1 MAICPVT
8 PVIGAAAV
16 VGAGAPARP
25 PPTQGARLWRGQCGL
40 GISNGRTYAAAR
52 QAQGESATE
61 RDVIISLADRN
72 TNAHH
77 TFTIKQNVLVN
88 IYGCINYKH

>member
-25 PPTQGARLWRGQCGL
+25 PPTQGRGARLWRGQCGR
-40 GISNGRTYAAAR
+40 GISNGRTYAAAC

-61 RDVIISLADRN
+61 RDAIISL
-72 TNAHH
+72 
-77 TFTIKQNVLVN
+77 
-88 IYGCINYKH
+88 